1 MADISDNDLRE
12 FVRTVQDLAV
22 RAYPNPGRVDCP
34 GSQVIHEV
42 AAQPRPSTH
51 PIFQSHIVH
60 CSPCIQDLLTER
72 TRIQSRD
79 KNRRWLVITAA
90 ACLCLVALVSFLV
103 MRQKAHQPSGGELA
117 QAGNVPEIPI
127 DLRPYSPTRSESAQ
141 KNKPPLAVPNE
152 HVRLK
157 IYLAV
162 GAPEG
167 AYEIGVLS
175 NQLKPM
181 IKQQATAVANDG
193 ITFIPVD
200 INLGGLPDGPY
211 VLALRPMRDAED
223 WQTYRLLL
231 RRAR

>member
-1 MADISDNDLRE
+1 MIA
-12 FVRTVQDLAV
+12 
-22 RAYPNPGRVDCP
+22 
-34 GSQVIHEV
+34 
-42 AAQPRPSTH
+42 
-51 PIFQSHIVH
+51 
-60 CSPCIQDLLTER
+60 
-72 TRIQSRD
+72 
-79 KNRRWLVITAA
+79 AA
-90 ACLCLVALVSFLV
+90 ACLCLVALVSFLLL
-103 MRQKAHQPSGGELA
+103 RQKPRGGELA

-157 IYLAV
+157 IYLAT